1 VAPCGNESWRN
12 GRIAPHY
19 ARGVVLTIFSIPKS
33 FEGVAGVQQLRAAVS
48 WLALDVP
55 IVLLGDEPGVAETAN
70 ELSALHIGE
79 VARNEDG
86 TPHLDSAFRSVV
98 EIAPAG
104 IHCFVNSDIVLT
116 KDLLA
121 AVEAVRALPC
131 FLLVGQSRDLSV
143 TDVELGDPERLRQ
156 RALGEGRLRGPA
168 AIDWFVFPT
177 GLFDPLPPFV
187 VGRAGFDNWMIW
199 KARQLGPVIDA
210 TDAVVAIHQPHDYA
224 HLSGGKDQ
232 AYYGE
237 EARLNVALGGGK
249 AHTYTLHDASHK
261 MRADLSIHRNFGS
274 ILRTRE
280 TVRKIGWKLGLR

>member
-1 VAPCGNESWRN
+1 
-12 GRIAPHY
+12 
-19 ARGVVLTIFSIPKS
+19 VLKS
-33 FEGVAGVQQLRAAVS
+33 
-48 WLALDVP
+48 
-55 IVLLGDEPGVAETAN
+55 
-70 ELSALHIGE
+70 E
-79 VARNEDG
+79 VGSPR
-86 TPHLDSAFRSVV
+86 LDSAFAKVRQFRPGGL
-98 EIAPAG
+98 E
-104 IHCFVNSDIVLT
+104 CFVNSDIVLT

-121 AVEAVRALPC
+121 AVDAVSTFPR
-131 FLLVGQSRDLSV
+131 FLLVGQSRDLSL
-143 TDVELGDPERLRQ
+143 TDGELDDPERLRQ
-156 RALGEGRLRGPA
+156 RALREARLRGPA
-168 AIDWFVFPT
+168 AIDWFVFPS

-224 HLSGGKDQ
+224 HLTGGKDQ

-237 EARLNVALGGGK
+237 EAMRNVALGGGK

-261 MRADLSIHRNFGS
+261 MRADLSIHRNLGS